1 MNILANKKIMLK
13 ALGKVREKV
22 CVYKGDICDC
32 KYWIHQQKDTRSHGE
47 VSGCPEMRTVIAV
60 VENMTDFEYNRII
73 KRMKKQGHNLLD

>member
-22 CVYKGDICDC
+22 CVYNGDICDC
-32 KYWIHQQKDTRSHGE
+32 KYGIHQKKDLRSYGE

>member
-22 CVYKGDICDC
+22 CVYNGDICDC
-32 KYWIHQQKDTRSHGE
+32 KYGIHQKKDLRSYGE
-47 VSGCPEMRTVIAV
+47 VSGCPEMRTIIAV